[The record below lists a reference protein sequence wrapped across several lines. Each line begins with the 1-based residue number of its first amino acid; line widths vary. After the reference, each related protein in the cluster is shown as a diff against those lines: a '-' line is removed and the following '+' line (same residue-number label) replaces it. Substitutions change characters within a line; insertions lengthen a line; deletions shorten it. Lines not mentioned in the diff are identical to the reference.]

1 MTPSIS
7 RNMNKKIDRRAE
19 QGFAADAQAYDRG
32 RPGYPREAITAL
44 CSCLNSGP
52 AVKVI
57 DLGAGTGKLTRLLI
71 PHADV
76 VAVEPVAA
84 MRDVLAKSAPST
96 RVLAGSAEAIP
107 LEDGF
112 ADAITV
118 GQAFHWFSSAAALE
132 EMHRVLKPHG
142 QLGLIWNLR
151 DESVQWVSEIMDT
164 IRPFEAS
171 TPRYTSGLW
180 KKAFENQ
187 GFFQLENH
195 EQWKHTVPNTIA
207 DVMTHVGSISYVA
220 NLDAAVRT
228 EALAKI
234 EARLQSHFPGGQL
247 QFPYLTDL
255 WCYRRL

>member
-1 MTPSIS
+1 MD
-7 RNMNKKIDRRAE
+7 KKVDHRAE
-19 QGFAADAQAYDRG
+19 QGFATDAQAYDRG
-32 RPGYPREAITAL
+32 RPGYPHEAVSTL
-44 CSCLNSGP
+44 CSCLDFGP
-52 AVKVI
+52 TVKVI
-57 DLGAGTGKLTRLLI
+57 DLGAGTGKLTRQLI

-76 VAVEPVAA
+76 VAVEPVHA

-96 RVLAGSAEAIP
+96 RVLDGSAEAIP
-107 LEDGF
+107 LEDGW

-132 EMHRVLKPHG
+132 EMYRVLKPHG

-164 IRPFEAS
+164 LRPFQAS

-180 KKAFENQ
+180 QKAFENQ
-187 GFFQLENH
+187 GFFKLENH

-220 NLDAAVRT
+220 NLDADIRIDVLT
-228 EALAKI
+228 TI
-234 EARLQSHFPGGQL
+234 EARLQRHFPGGQL
-247 QFPYLTDL
+247 QFPYFTDL
-255 WCYRRL
+255 WCYRRF